1 MLLSDKVAVIYG
13 ARGAI
18 GGAVARAFA
27 AEGAQVF
34 ATGREVDAL
43 DEQAVDR
50 HLQSV
55 IDAAGRVDI
64 SFDAIGVPDST
75 VVGVPLV
82 DMDFDRFALPI
93 AAYTTSYFLTAR
105 LAARRMAAQ
114 GSGVIM
120 TATPL
125 LARIGAP
132 LLGGYSPAMAAKD
145 ALTRNLSAELA
156 PHGIRVVG
164 LRPQAM
170 PESATIKEAFE
181 RRAERTGLTWEEFQ
195 KFLESR
201 THPGRLMT
209 LEEMANVA
217 AFMASDRASGMTG
230 TIVNLTMG
238 SLDD

>member
-55 IDAAGRVDI
+55 VDAAGRVDI

-93 AAYTTSYFLTAR
+93 AAFCYILF
-105 LAARRMAAQ
+105 
-114 GSGVIM
+114 
-120 TATPL
+120 
-125 LARIGAP
+125 
-132 LLGGYSPAMAAKD
+132 
-145 ALTRNLSAELA
+145 
-156 PHGIRVVG
+156 GI
-164 LRPQAM
+164 
-170 PESATIKEAFE
+170 
-181 RRAERTGLTWEEFQ
+181 
-195 KFLESR
+195 
-201 THPGRLMT
+201 PG
-209 LEEMANVA
+209 
-217 AFMASDRASGMTG
+217 
-230 TIVNLTMG
+230 
-238 SLDD
+238 

>member
-1 MLLSDKVAVIYG
+1 RWCPRRTADVPARPPAPGGSAHRRDHVPRRGRARLRLHVRLKVAAQFSSPLTPQQHTTERNRMLLSDKVAVIYG

-55 IDAAGRVDI
+55 VDAAGRVDI

-125 LARIGAP
+125 LARIGA
-132 LLGGYSPAMAAKD
+132 
-145 ALTRNLSAELA
+145 
-156 PHGIRVVG
+156 
-164 LRPQAM
+164 
-170 PESATIKEAFE
+170 
-181 RRAERTGLTWEEFQ
+181 
-195 KFLESR
+195 
-201 THPGRLMT
+201 T
-209 LEEMANVA
+209 L
-217 AFMASDRASGMTG
+217 
-230 TIVNLTMG
+230 
-238 SLDD
+238 